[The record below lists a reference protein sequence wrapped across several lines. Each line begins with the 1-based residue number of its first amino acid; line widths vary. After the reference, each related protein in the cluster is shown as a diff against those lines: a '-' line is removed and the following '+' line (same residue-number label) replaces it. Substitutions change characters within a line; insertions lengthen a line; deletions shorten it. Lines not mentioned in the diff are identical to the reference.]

1 MFALLIKEIN
11 SFLNSLIGYIVIII
25 FLLALGLFLW
35 VFPGDSNILNG
46 GIASIEPLFV
56 IAPWV
61 FMFLIPAITMRSFAE
76 EKRTGTIEFLLT
88 KPLTETQ
95 IILAKFLAGLLL
107 VLISLIPTLVYYF
120 SVQSLG
126 NPVGNI
132 DSGATYGSY
141 IGLLFLGGAFVS
153 IGIFASALTE
163 NQVISFILSLFIC
176 FFIYVGFDYIAELPF
191 FSAIADSISGL
202 GINSHYMSISR
213 GVVDSRDLIYFVSLM
228 VLFMVFTRLKLL
240 SRKW

>member
-107 VLISLIPTLVYYF
+107 VAISLIPTFVYYF
-120 SVQSLG
+120 TVQSLG
-126 NPVGNI
+126 NPAGNI

-141 IGLLFLGGAFVS
+141 IGLLFLGGAFVA

>member
-1 MFALLIKEIN
+1 
-11 SFLNSLIGYIVIII
+11 
-25 FLLALGLFLW
+25 
-35 VFPGDSNILNG
+35 
-46 GIASIEPLFV
+46 
-56 IAPWV
+56 
-61 FMFLIPAITMRSFAE
+61 
-76 EKRTGTIEFLLT
+76 LT

-107 VLISLIPTLVYYF
+107 VAISLIPTFVYYF
-120 SVQSLG
+120 TVQSLG
-126 NPVGNI
+126 NPAGNI

-141 IGLLFLGGAFVS
+141 IGLLFLGGAFVA

>member
-107 VLISLIPTLVYYF
+107 VLIFLIPTLVYYF

>member
-88 KPLTETQ
+88 NPLTETQ

-107 VLISLIPTLVYYF
+107 VAISLIPTFVYYF
-120 SVQSLG
+120 TVQSLG
-126 NPVGNI
+126 NPAGNI

-141 IGLLFLGGAFVS
+141 IGLLFLGGAFVA

>member
-1 MFALLIKEIN
+1 MLALLIKEIN

-25 FLLALGLFLW
+25 FLLTLGLFLW
-35 VFPGDSNILNG
+35 VFPGDSNILNAS
-46 GIASIEPLFV
+46 IATIEPLFV

-95 IILAKFLAGLLL
+95 IILSKFLAGLLL

-153 IGIFASALTE
+153 IGIFASSLTE

-191 FSAIADSISGL
+191 FSSIADSISAF

-228 VLFMVFTRLKLL
+228 VLFIVFTRLKLL